1 MAISIPKDW
10 LGKVAGKVTEAKS
23 RAAADKARREQAGS
37 APNSVILNPKDISGE
52 YDAARMLQTT
62 LGGSM
67 REMTADDLAAF
78 RKNIETAKKSFK
90 GGITARQII
99 DLSVTKP
106 MKYHGKEWAG
116 KSDIDKAKKEIR
128 HALPLSLHN
137 GTMRIVTNAG
147 PDFGNKR
154 HHVTVKFLSFAAA
167 AATGQDPRKM
177 ALWLRKQPLAFDCDC
192 GRHTYWFRYIS
203 TIGGF
208 NAGRAETGFPTQ
220 RNPQLHGVACKH
232 VLRAMSEIDTGAV
245 QIMNL
250 LQRAI
255 GKAQSNTDG
264 STKGS
269 ATAKHK
275 DVEKQASGK
284 GKESIKT
291 SADKKAT
298 AQAAKERKAA
308 RDAAKG
314 IVKPPKP
321 TSAQRRIEQGV
332 KSGVFSADQV
342 AAMRMAGISDDLIAK
357 MTRK

>member
-1 MAISIPKDW
+1 MALSPEW
-10 LGKVAGKVTEAKS
+10 LGKVAGKAAEAKE
-23 RAAADKARREQAGS
+23 RFAADKARRESAGS
-37 APNSVILNPKDISGE
+37 APDSVILNPKDIKGD

-67 REMTADDLAAF
+67 REMTADDLVAF

-99 DLSVTKP
+99 DLSATKP
-106 MKYHGKEWAG
+106 MKYEGKEWAG

-128 HALPLSLHN
+128 HALPISLHN

-147 PDFGNKR
+147 PDFGSSR
-154 HHVTVKFLSFAAA
+154 HQVTVKFLSFGAA

-208 NAGRAETGFPTQ
+208 NAGRAETGFPKI

-255 GKAQSNTDG
+255 GKAQANTDG

-269 ATAKHK
+269 AVSKHSEL
-275 DVEKQASGK
+275 EKRAYGN
-284 GKESIKT
+284 GKEVIKT
-291 SADKKAT
+291 SEDKKAS

-314 IVKPPKP
+314 ITKPPKP
-321 TSAQRRIEQGV
+321 TMAQRRVEQAV
-332 KSGVFSADQV
+332 KTGVFSADQV
-342 AAMRMAGISDDLIAK
+342 SGALAMGFSYEEMVQKIGK
-357 MTRK
+357 K